1 VTAPDTLDATRKALD
16 NAHRAEEEMH
26 EAFERSMAARV
37 RVLAAQS
44 EGRLPD
50 SDDLAVLEDYYHRA
64 QVAIGKGL
72 QFVALSRNRAASR
85 ELPGISPT
93 TLKPKKESIE
103 VMKVALR
110 VLTAIT
116 EKSGPLTSD
125 LRTLLDFAPDLTRL
139 PPDELA
145 CEVIQRAM
153 KRQVHLQRALN
164 TGTY

>member
-1 VTAPDTLDATRKALD
+1 VTAPDTLDQTRKALD
-16 NAHRAEEEMH
+16 DAHRAEEEMH
-26 EAFERSMAARV
+26 AAFERSMAARA

-44 EGRLPD
+44 EGSLPD
-50 SDDLAVLEDYYHRA
+50 PDDLSLLEEYYHRA
-64 QVAIGKGL
+64 EFAIGKGL
-72 QFVALSRNRAASR
+72 QFVKLSRSRAGSR

-93 TLKPKKESIE
+93 TRKPKKESIE

-116 EKSGPLTSD
+116 EKSGPLPSD
-125 LRTLLDFAPDLTRL
+125 VRSLLEFAPDLTRL

-164 TGTY
+164 TGSY